1 MRGDGQVLGL
11 LHLLKYRVRLAGGID
26 VAGQDQHRDI
36 VGGRGRGGS
45 HHVARAWANGRGAG
59 KNLLA
64 AALLGEADGGQ
75 CHALLVLAL
84 IDDHVFQ
91 LLFNAVAEADNIAVT
106 GEHEDALN
114 ELVLY
119 FLAIHVDVA
128 DILVFEEADE
138 CLIAAR
144 KTLAASSDEMVLA
157 ESDLSWEGR
166 EVLWGAV
173 DDRDVIVSNM
183 LTALRGSVK
192 ETLNRSY
199 TVKINEYTVNLA
211 STQEVLALL
220 QASIRKYDSGNHY
233 YADLVM
239 DSSRELNVLTTQIY
253 SAKEQKEEEE
263 EAEEVMTSA
272 GIHAVL
278 DDIFEDIEPASE
290 KEFSDYELGL
300 LALDFGDTVEVV
312 ESYLLDYELT
322 PLSQAIEEVTKD
334 QEKEQIYEVV
344 AGDTLSQIAEKNEI
358 PLDELIAMNETIEDE
373 NSTIRVGDELIVTVP
388 EPELSVERTE
398 QMYYE
403 EDYEADIVY
412 VDNDDWYTNQ
422 TQTLQEPSA
431 GHRKVVADV
440 SYRNNEEVS
449 REILKEEITYAA
461 VPKIVERGTKIP
473 PTYIKPIS
481 GGRLSSQFGRRK
493 APTRRAST
501 YHKGV
506 DWATPVGTAVM
517 ASCAGTVSRAGWG
530 SGYGYVVYINHADGR
545 QTRYGHLS
553 KVLVKQGQTVSQGQK
568 IALSGN
574 TGVSTGP
581 HIHFEILING
591 TQVNPFDYLN

>member
-1 MRGDGQVLGL
+1 M
-11 LHLLKYRVRLAGGID
+11 KIAYIK
-26 VAGQDQHRDI
+26 VA
-36 VGGRGRGGS
+36 
-45 HHVARAWANGRGAG
+45 
-59 KNLLA
+59 
-64 AALLGEADGGQ
+64 
-75 CHALLVLAL
+75 VLASVIAAFFL
-84 IDDHVFQ
+84 PHFQ
-91 LLFNAVAEADNIAVT
+91 PFEREGENIFTVY
-106 GEHEDALN
+106 LN
-114 ELVLY
+114 GMQVGMMG
-119 FLAIHVDVA
+119 
-128 DILVFEEADE
+128 DIEEVDE

-144 KTLAASSDEMVLA
+144 KKLAGSSEEMVLA
-157 ESDLSWEGR
+157 ESDLTWEGR
-166 EVLWGAV
+166 EVLWGEI
-173 DDRDVIVSNM
+173 DDRSVIIANM
-183 LTALRGSVK
+183 RNALQSSVK

-211 STQEVLALL
+211 STEEVLALL
-220 QASIRKYDSGNHY
+220 QASIKKYDSENNY
-233 YADLVM
+233 YTDLVL
-239 DSSRELNVLTTQIY
+239 DSDRELNVLTTQVY
-253 SAKEQKEEEE
+253 SAKEQEE

-272 GIHAVL
+272 GINAAL
-278 DDIFEDIEPASE
+278 DEIFADIEPAAE
-290 KEFSDYELGL
+290 KEFSDYDLGL
-300 LALDFGDTVEVV
+300 LTLDFGDTVEVV
-312 ESYLLDYELT
+312 ESYLQDYDLT
-322 PLSQAIEEVTKD
+322 PLDQAIEEVTKD

-358 PLDELIAMNETIEDE
+358 PLDRLIAMNETIEDE
-373 NSTIRVGDELIVTVP
+373 NSVIRVGDELIVTVP

-403 EDYEADIVY
+403 EDYEAEIIY

-449 REILKEEITYAA
+449 REILKEEIVYAA

-473 PTYIKPIS
+473 PTYLKPIS
-481 GGRLSSQFGRRK
+481 GGRLTSRFGRRK
-493 APTRRAST
+493 APTRGAST
-501 YHKGV
+501 YHKGI

-517 ASCAGTVSRAGWG
+517 ASCTGTVTRAGWG

-553 KVLVKQGQTVSQGQK
+553 KVLVKQGQTVTQGQK

-581 HIHFEILING
+581 HVHFEILING
-591 TQVNPFDYLN
+591 VQVNPFDYLN